1 MLLFNIH
8 NNNNNKPLN
17 IKAIRD
23 RLLLKLQ
30 GHLHQRVETIKKK
43 IKYVHYLMQKLAK
56 HAKNISTHTKKQNQK
71 YFSSKIQW
79 CGLDRFF

>member
-23 RLLLKLQ
+23 RLLLKL
-30 GHLHQRVETIKKK
+30 HLHQRVETIKKK

-56 HAKNISTHTKKQNQK
+56 HAKNISTHKKKTKPE
-71 YFSSKIQW
+71 
-79 CGLDRFF
+79 RFQF